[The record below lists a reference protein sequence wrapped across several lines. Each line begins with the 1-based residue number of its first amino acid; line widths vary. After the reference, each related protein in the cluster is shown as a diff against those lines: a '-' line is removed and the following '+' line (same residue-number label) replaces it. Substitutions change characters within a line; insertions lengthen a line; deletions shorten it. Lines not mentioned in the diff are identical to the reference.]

1 MDTRQTK
8 SRNLKKNNRA
18 VITDPLIKT
27 MKPSSESHVVETYF
41 VLIKKKKKMEL
52 LKELLLIMYLYN
64 MKINPFYL
72 STSSSIESIVH

>member
-41 VLIKKKKKMEL
+41 VLIKKDG
-52 LKELLLIMYLYN
+52 
-64 MKINPFYL
+64 
-72 STSSSIESIVH
+72 IVERIVIDYVSL